1 MYKRQPLYRGLPW
14 YNGKTYGNAY
24 GMEVAMEYSVAVV
37 LPRFAVVGT
46 TEVATDRTA
55 AFAMATTVALAV
67 EAHGQWKPGGLA
79 VETRDLPR

>member
-1 MYKRQPLYRGLPW
+1 
-14 YNGKTYGNAY
+14 
-24 GMEVAMEYSVAVV
+24 MEYSVAVV

-67 EAHGQWKPGGLA
+67 EAPWTIESRGPCRGN
-79 VETRDLPR
+79 PRISTVVRGKTHSRPRKWHCHCRGPPPKVK